1 MVILVETDG
10 STPKLNNSATISTES
25 HPDLNSSSTVSK
37 ESHPDLNTSSTISK
51 ESNLS
56 MVNASNPENK
66 TETNSSHVE
75 TVIKLPTSTDNYSV
89 KNVSEETVNA
99 VNATSSGR
107 RLLEDKN
114 LSESLEVG
122 SESKN
127 NSKEDVPIATVEN
140 DGRLE
145 GDADSSFDLFRNS
158 DELADEY
165 SYDYDDYVDESM
177 WGDEEWTEEQH
188 EKLEDYVN
196 VDAHILCTPVSF
208 HFNVSSFHMHAHT
221 AQASSMY
228 VSMNVSY
235 EWILLPDAS

>member
-10 STPKLNNSATISTES
+10 STPELNNSATISTES
-25 HPDLNSSSTVSK
+25 HPDLNS
-37 ESHPDLNTSSTISK
+37 SSTISK

-66 TETNSSHVE
+66 METNSSHLE
-75 TVIKLPTSTDNYSV
+75 TVIKLPTSTDNSSV

-99 VNATSSGR
+99 LNATSSGR

-114 LSESLEVG
+114 SSESLGVG

-188 EKLEDYVN
+188 EKVEDYVN
-196 VDAHILCTPVSF
+196 VDAHILCTPVSL

-221 AQASSMY
+221 AQVLSMY

>member
-25 HPDLNSSSTVSK
+25 HPDLNSSST
-37 ESHPDLNTSSTISK
+37 ISK
-51 ESNLS
+51 ENNLS
-56 MVNASNPENK
+56 MVNVSNPENK
-66 TETNSSHVE
+66 TETNSSQVE
-75 TVIKLPTSTDNYSV
+75 TVIKLPTSADNSSV
-89 KNVSEETVNA
+89 TNVSEETVNA

-114 LSESLEVG
+114 SSESLEVG
-122 SESKN
+122 SESKD
-127 NSKEDVPIATVEN
+127 NSKEEDVPVAIVEN

-208 HFNVSSFHMHAHT
+208 HLKVSSFYVHAHT
-221 AQASSMY
+221 AQALSMY

-235 EWILLPDAS
+235 EWIFLPDAS